1 MCVRS
6 LYSLVFLAKQIPNHQ
21 LDDTELLFQHKGFF
35 PPALGSDRSL
45 VVQNLKATA
54 ITSSIFKEKLVLESC
69 RQGHLIFENLL
80 DILKAD
86 HVNYFIMSKTDIF
99 QDMAQL
105 IGTFPR
111 PLRVFLLLIPRH
123 MFFRF

>member
-1 MCVRS
+1 VCVRS

-21 LDDTELLFQHKGFF
+21 LDDTELIFQHKDFF
-35 PPALGSDRSL
+35 PPALPTDRSL

-54 ITSSIFKEKLVLESC
+54 ITCCIFKEKLVLEC
-69 RQGHLIFENLL
+69 KQGHLIFENLL

-99 QDMAQL
+99 QDMAQR
-105 IGTFPR
+105 IGTFPK
-111 PLRVFLLLIPRH
+111 PLRVVLLLIHRL
-123 MFFRF
+123 